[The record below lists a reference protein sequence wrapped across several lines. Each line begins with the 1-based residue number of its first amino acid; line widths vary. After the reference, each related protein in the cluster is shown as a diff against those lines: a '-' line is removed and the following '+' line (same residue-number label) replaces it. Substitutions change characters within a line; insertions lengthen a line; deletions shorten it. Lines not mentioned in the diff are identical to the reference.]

1 MQVETYVKAGSGV
14 IIDGP
19 ARRGKIM
26 NKTLVNG
33 NRQQPWR
40 CAMLRPIHL
49 GALVAVVL
57 LILFCRSGG
66 AESCSPTMLNDV
78 GWGQKILDVY
88 PGHDAKTLLLKLH
101 GAMRWNWSVTS
112 VKAVASSVLEQ
123 YVHLFVVENNCIVD
137 VLGMPLTEYLA
148 AKAELS
154 KM

>member
-1 MQVETYVKAGSGV
+1 MLVKTYVKA
-14 IIDGP
+14 
-19 ARRGKIM
+19 M

-33 NRQQPWR
+33 NRQEPWR
-40 CAMLRPIHL
+40 SAMLRHRHL
-49 GALVAVVL
+49 GAFVAVLL

-66 AESCSPTMLNDV
+66 AEICSPTMLNDV

-88 PGHDAKTLLLKLH
+88 PGNDAKTLFLKLH
-101 GAMRWNWSVTS
+101 GDMRWHWSVTS